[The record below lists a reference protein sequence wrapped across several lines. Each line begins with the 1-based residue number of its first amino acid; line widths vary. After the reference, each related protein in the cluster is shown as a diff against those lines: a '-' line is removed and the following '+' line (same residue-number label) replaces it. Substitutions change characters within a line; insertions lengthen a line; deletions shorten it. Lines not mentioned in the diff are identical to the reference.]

1 MPHTSFIEKSRK
13 HNFHFER
20 NPQKILQLRKLI
32 MALRHLI
39 KAAKV
44 TKRKLIWWRWKAFV
58 FKYVSLQT
66 TNIQQGFKDTELC
79 KYDVFDIHTHNDSLK
94 VSFNRIIKRILLAMY
109 EIITLFHILLQ
120 FQRIKKHKKTFFY
133 RHYAVRS
140 VKENLL
146 YLRDEIRG
154 TNYLRITSYFG
165 IVVLRNKSLRYL
177 IEMVWSYNPLATVYI
192 ISA

>member
-1 MPHTSFIEKSRK
+1 MNESQTCKMILRTCLYVEYNLKCYMEFKLQPLSLHSLAQSNYTTMKFVFNSFIMPHTSFIEKSRK

-66 TNIQQGFKDTELC
+66 TNIWQGFEDTELC
-79 KYDVFDIHTHNDSLK
+79 KYDVFDIYTHNDSLK
-94 VSFNRIIKRILLAMY
+94 MFQSNNSNIILWYQANSIDN
-109 EIITLFHILLQ
+109 
-120 FQRIKKHKKTFFY
+120 
-133 RHYAVRS
+133 V
-140 VKENLL
+140 
-146 YLRDEIRG
+146 
-154 TNYLRITSYFG
+154 
-165 IVVLRNKSLRYL
+165 
-177 IEMVWSYNPLATVYI
+177 
-192 ISA
+192 